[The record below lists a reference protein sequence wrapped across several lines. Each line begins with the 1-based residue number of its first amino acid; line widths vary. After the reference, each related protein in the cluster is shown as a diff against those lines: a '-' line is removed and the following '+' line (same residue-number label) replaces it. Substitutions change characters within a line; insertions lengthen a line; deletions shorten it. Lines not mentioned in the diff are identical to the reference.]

1 VSNDPSIKR
10 QRGLATSV
18 ADAATEIP
26 IDTKTPFFYVSNNNR
41 SAGQECDTTMSSSEG
56 MSYSDYLGLDKI
68 LNAQQ
73 PLSTAHDE
81 ILFIIQHQTSE
92 LWMKL
97 AIHELSVTCQLIAA
111 DNLQPAF
118 KTLSRVS
125 RILEQLNSAWDVLRT
140 MTPSEYTQFR
150 EALGKSSGF
159 QSYQYRLIE
168 FLAGN
173 KNAAMMRVHAHDKA
187 IMARLEAARQAPSIY
202 DLTIQLL
209 HRRGLPIDRAVLERD
224 VSTSH
229 TADDSVRAAW
239 LAVYRDPSRFWE
251 LYELAEKLVDFEDYF
266 RRWRF
271 NHVTTVERVI
281 GFKRG
286 TGGTSGVSYLRS
298 MLDVVLFPELW
309 QARTEL

>member
-1 VSNDPSIKR
+1 MTDHSVDPP
-10 QRGLATSV
+10 GDTGTSSR
-18 ADAATEIP
+18 T
-26 IDTKTPFFYVSNNNR
+26 
-41 SAGQECDTTMSSSEG
+41 SAGEG
-56 MSYSDYLGLDKI
+56 MSYSDYLGLDRI
-68 LNAQQ
+68 LNAQH

-81 ILFIIQHQTSE
+81 MLFIVQHQTSE

-97 AIHELSVTCQLIAA
+97 AIHELSATCQLIAE
-111 DNLQPAF
+111 DHLQPAF

-150 EALGKSSGF
+150 ESLGKSSGF
-159 QSYQYRLIE
+159 QSWQYRLIE

-173 KNAAMMRVHAHDKA
+173 KNAAMMRSHARDKPA
-187 IMARLEAARQAPSIY
+187 LQRLEAARQAPSIY
-202 DLTIQLL
+202 DLTVQVL
-209 HRRGLPIDRAVLERD
+209 HRRGLAIDRSVLERD
-224 VSTSH
+224 VSLSH
-229 TADDSVRAAW
+229 AADDSVRAAW
-239 LAVYRDPSRFWE
+239 LSVYRDPQRFWE

-309 QARTEL
+309 QVRTEL